1 MTSISDI
8 RVFLGKE
15 FDNYYCVDDLDQL
28 KYFLCHD
35 VLDRFTIYDPN
46 ETTYTHDYFDMVY
59 SLLQTS
65 KDIIATIPY
74 NSEYRVNKPL
84 IYTVCIYQFLGML
97 KTDKRDY
104 WTHSVEYLK
113 RDAKQLISYGFT
125 ELEIKEMLWILSN
138 NLIPD
143 INKATNCSFPFN
155 PGNLYIVSD
164 AIKLAR
170 LPIYDLVLT
179 TYHEVYYTH
188 RYNITTYDISHIS
201 QLVYL
206 RLQSLYGYKQCNH
219 LYLLHLIL
227 ESPVYSEYNE
237 LQNILE
243 SQDTFNE
250 YIQHYFDTTS
260 INRGL
265 Q

>member
-35 VLDRFTIYDPN
+35 VLDRFTVYDPN

-84 IYTVCIYQFLGML
+84 IYT
-97 KTDKRDY
+97 
-104 WTHSVEYLK
+104 
-113 RDAKQLISYGFT
+113 GFT
-125 ELEIKEMLWILSN
+125 EPEIKEMVWILSN

-164 AIKLAR
+164 AIKLSR